1 MPLRIPI
8 VGGRPPEPPAYGG
21 LGEAGW
27 ARGRTF
33 LEAVEAAGEQRD
45 TWEAD
50 FAAVEV
56 AADVREF
63 FASFPRRVRVLV
75 LGDALDTDTRVN
87 VAQAENLFASGK
99 SIWMRLFSA
108 PDSPDLVRLFAAGRE
123 LPLFVFFGDDRRE
136 FARWGPRPR
145 ALQELERRAPA
156 TPTGVEP
163 ARLDWYARSRGR
175 DLALEIRE
183 LLVTRLGG

>member
-33 LEAVEAAGEQRD
+33 LEAIEAAGEQCD
-45 TWEAD
+45 AWEAA

-75 LGDALDTDTRVN
+75 LGDPAATDTRVN
-87 VAQAENLFASGK
+87 VAQAENLFAAGK
-99 SIWMRLFSA
+99 SLWMRLFSA
-108 PDSPDLVRLFAAGRE
+108 LESPDLVRLFATGRE

-136 FARWGPRPR
+136 FARWGPRPH
-145 ALQELERRAPA
+145 ALQELERRTPAP
-156 TPTGVEP
+156 PTAVE
-163 ARLDWYARSRGR
+163 AHRLDWYAANRGR
-175 DLALEIRE
+175 DLALEIRD